1 MVRGAG
7 VLVPSDAVIH
17 ACGTVVAAAVIAA
30 GALLAAGSFEPK
42 FIRWGNNVA
51 NIEHIILVGEQDDGS
66 GCSVILSTTVARV
79 FETPTGTRTGLS
91 GHTVENDFE
100 CEAIR
105 RAVRKYTIDGRQRT
119 DEK

>member
-1 MVRGAG
+1 M
-7 VLVPSDAVIH
+7 LVPSDAVIH
-17 ACGTVVAAAVIAA
+17 ACGSVVAAAVIAA
-30 GALLAAGSFEPK
+30 GALLAAGSFQPK
-42 FIRWGNNVA
+42 FVRWGNNVA

-91 GHTVENDFE
+91 GHTVDSDFE

-105 RAVRKYTIDGRQRT
+105 RAVGKYAIDARQEAA
-119 DEK
+119 EK